1 MSVAG
6 GRTPIRR
13 LTQDVVHRIAAG
25 EVVER
30 PASVVKE
37 LVENSLDAGATE
49 VSVELT
55 GGGLASIEVR
65 DDGYGIPASEL
76 PLAVERYATSKLS
89 DAEGLEAIRTLGFRG
104 EALAAIAAVS
114 RLAIVSRSSG
124 APEGAEIRVDAG
136 VVGPVRPAGRA
147 VGTTVVVADL
157 FANVP
162 ARRKFL
168 RGAAAEQLAVG
179 DVIDRLY
186 LARPTVLLSLAAE
199 GRELRRYPPSSNAR
213 DAAARV
219 LGEEL
224 LDHGVE
230 VFDPPSDGV
239 TIEGVVGRP
248 SLHRGTS
255 QGIVLAVNGR
265 GVESRTLSQAVR
277 LAYQDYLPPSRFPV
291 AVLELTIDPSRV
303 DVNVHPTKREV
314 RIARERELSE
324 RIRVAVRR
332 TIREGSH
339 AVERDIRA
347 GPPAAGSATGL
358 LPPRPRDRE
367 EDVPLAA
374 LPASRQRTL
383 GDPSP
388 LANVAGTARHPGLRL
403 VGAVFDLYWVAES
416 GDALVLVDQ
425 HAASERVVYEAIR
438 REGRLARQELVEPLT
453 VQLTSRRA
461 EALRTYGGPVEAAG
475 FLVEPFGGDSFRL
488 RSVPSYRGRR
498 ARPEAIL
505 GLLDELSEGAR
516 PTLPDGLEER
526 VAASLACH
534 SSVRAGDV
542 IAPAEMSR
550 ILGALY
556 ALGDAS
562 FACPHGRPILVEVP
576 RGRLDRW
583 FLRPSA

>member
-1 MSVAG
+1 
-6 GRTPIRR
+6 
-13 LTQDVVHRIAAG
+13 
-25 EVVER
+25 
-30 PASVVKE
+30 
-37 LVENSLDAGATE
+37 
-49 VSVELT
+49 
-55 GGGLASIEVR
+55 
-65 DDGYGIPASEL
+65 
-76 PLAVERYATSKLS
+76 
-89 DAEGLEAIRTLGFRG
+89 
-104 EALAAIAAVS
+104 
-114 RLAIVSRSSG
+114 
-124 APEGAEIRVDAG
+124 
-136 VVGPVRPAGRA
+136 
-147 VGTTVVVADL
+147 
-157 FANVP
+157 
-162 ARRKFL
+162 
-168 RGAAAEQLAVG
+168 
-179 DVIDRLY
+179 
-186 LARPTVLLSLAAE
+186 
-199 GRELRRYPPSSNAR
+199 
-213 DAAARV
+213 
-219 LGEEL
+219 
-224 LDHGVE
+224 
-230 VFDPPSDGV
+230 
-239 TIEGVVGRP
+239 
-248 SLHRGTS
+248 
-255 QGIVLAVNGR
+255 
-265 GVESRTLSQAVR
+265 
-277 LAYQDYLPPSRFPV
+277 
-291 AVLELTIDPSRV
+291 
-303 DVNVHPTKREV
+303 
-314 RIARERELSE
+314 
-324 RIRVAVRR
+324 
-332 TIREGSH
+332 
-339 AVERDIRA
+339 
-347 GPPAAGSATGL
+347 
-358 LPPRPRDRE
+358 
-367 EDVPLAA
+367 VPLAA

-488 RSVPSYRGRR
+488 RSVPSYCGRR